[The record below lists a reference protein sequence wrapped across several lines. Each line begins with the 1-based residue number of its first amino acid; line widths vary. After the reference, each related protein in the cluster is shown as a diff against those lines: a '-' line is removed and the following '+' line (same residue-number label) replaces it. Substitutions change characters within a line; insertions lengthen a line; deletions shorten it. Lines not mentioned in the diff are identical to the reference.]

1 MKKSIVI
8 SLALLSL
15 VQVEAYARGFG
26 GGGGFGGGHF
36 GGGGGFDRGS
46 FGGGG
51 GGFGR
56 GGGDFDRGGF
66 DRGSYGNGGFDRG
79 GYGNG
84 GFDRGNAG
92 NEGFRNSSIDSD
104 PNRGVWNNPDRGN
117 FTSGVWNRPATGGG
131 IGQGGIGNRGIG
143 NGGIGQGGKFDPN
156 RGGFGFDH
164 ISGNGNNVF
173 KGGHNTYNYSPT
185 YMNNRGLAVRNGFN
199 GYGHFYGNGWYGH
212 YPGCWY
218 APGWGASTAWMITDW
233 SMMAGMLAMSAA
245 TPLLYGYGGGGGGG
259 GSVTYN
265 NNNVYYGDQPVASAE
280 DYYNQAQTLATQGP
294 TAPNYASP
302 VYTSGSGAT
311 PPAVPTDFNPATTAK
326 LDKSAKKSEW
336 KPLGVFSLV
345 QGDQT
350 NSTTMFQLA
359 INAKGDIAG
368 NYYDMLTDQDQQVHG
383 HLDKK
388 TQRVAFTVGKN
399 QAVVYDCGLGNLMTE
414 QAPILVHFD
423 KSRTEQF
430 LLVRLK
436 RSDAQQ
442 KQS

>member
-1 MKKSIVI
+1 MKNRII
-8 SLALLSL
+8 TSL
-15 VQVEAYARGFG
+15 VLTSLTVSLFAPGVMLEAQARGFG
-26 GGGGFGGGHF
+26 GGGGGFSRGGFG
-36 GGGGGFDRGS
+36 GGGGGFDRG
-46 FGGGG
+46 G
-51 GGFGR
+51 
-56 GGGDFDRGGF
+56 FDRGGF
-66 DRGSYGNGGFDRG
+66 DRGNFDRGNFDRGGMDRGGFDNGGFDRG
-79 GYGNG
+79 GDTGIG
-84 GFDRGNAG
+84 
-92 NEGFRNSSIDSD
+92 RNNSIDSD
-104 PNRGVWNNPDRGN
+104 PNRGVWTRPGGVDGGAGIDRGN
-117 FTSGVWNRPATGGG
+117 FTSGTWNRPAGTG
-131 IGQGGIGNRGIG
+131 IGGAGHL
-143 NGGIGQGGKFDPN
+143 DPVHN
-156 RGGFGFDH
+156 GGFGFDH

-173 KGGHNTYNYSPT
+173 RGGHNTYNYSPT

-199 GYGHFYGNGWYGH
+199 GYDHFYGHGWYGR

-218 APGWGASTAWMITDW
+218 GAGWGTSTAWMITDW
-233 SMMAGMLAMSAA
+233 SMMAGMLAMSAV
-245 TPLLYGYGGGGGGG
+245 TPLLYGYGGGGGG

-265 NNNVYYGDQPVASAE
+265 NNNVYYNDQPVATA
-280 DYYNQAQTLATQGP
+280 DQYYSQAQTLATQGP
-294 TAPNYASP
+294 TAPNYTSP
-302 VYTSGSGAT
+302 MLTSGSGAVA
-311 PPAVPTDFNPATTAK
+311 PAVPADFNPKTSAK
-326 LDKSAKKSEW
+326 LDANAKKAEY

-399 QAVVYDCGLGNLMTE
+399 TAVVYDCGLGNLMQE

-436 RSDAQQ
+436 HSDAQGQ
-442 KQS
+442 AGKS

>member
-1 MKKSIVI
+1 MQVFTKKRIVI
-8 SLALLSL
+8 SLMLLSL
-15 VQVEAYARGFG
+15 VQLEANARGFG
-26 GGGGFGGGHF
+26 GGGGGRFGGGGF
-36 GGGGGFDRGS
+36 GGGGFDRGG

-51 GGFGR
+51 FDR
-56 GGGDFDRGGF
+56 GATGYDRGGF
-66 DRGSYGNGGFDRG
+66 DRGGFDNGGFDRG
-79 GYGNG
+79 GDMGRANG
-84 GFDRGNAG
+84 DFGR
-92 NEGFRNSSIDSD
+92 SSIDND
-104 PNRGVWNNPDRGN
+104 PNRGVWTSPNIDRGN
-117 FTSGVWNRPATGGG
+117 FTSGAWNRPAGTGF
-131 IGQGGIGNRGIG
+131 GQGGAGR
-143 NGGIGQGGKFDPN
+143 FDPN
-156 RGGFGFDH
+156 KGGFGFDH

-185 YMNNRGLAVRNGFN
+185 YMNNRGVAVRNGFN

-259 GSVTYN
+259 SVTYN

-280 DYYNQAQTLATQGP
+280 DYYNQAQTLANQGP
-294 TAPNYASP
+294 NAANYSSP
-302 VYTSGSGAT
+302 VLPGGSGAI
-311 PPAVPTDFNPATTAK
+311 PPAVPADFNPKTAAK
-326 LDKSAKKSEW
+326 LDFGAKKSEW

-399 QAVVYDCGLGNLMTE
+399 QTVVYDCGLGNLMTE

>member
-1 MKKSIVI
+1 MKNRII
-8 SLALLSL
+8 TSL
-15 VQVEAYARGFG
+15 VLASLGFSQLTPALMLQAQARGFG
-26 GGGGFGGGHF
+26 GAGGFSRGGFGGGGF
-36 GGGGGFDRGS
+36 DRGGGGFDRGS
-46 FGGGG
+46 Y
-51 GGFGR
+51 
-56 GGGDFDRGGF
+56 DRGNF
-66 DRGSYGNGGFDRG
+66 DRGSYGDRGGFDNGGFDRG
-79 GYGNG
+79 G
-84 GFDRGNAG
+84 DS
-92 NEGFRNSSIDSD
+92 GFRNNSIDSD
-104 PNRGVWNNPDRGN
+104 PNRGVWTRPGGVDGGAGAGIDRDRGN
-117 FTSGVWNRPATGGG
+117 FTSGVWNRPAGTG
-131 IGQGGIGNRGIG
+131 IGGAGHV
-143 NGGIGQGGKFDPN
+143 DPMRN
-156 RGGFGFDH
+156 GGFGFDH

-199 GYGHFYGNGWYGH
+199 GYDHFYGHGWYNR

-218 APGWGASTAWMITDW
+218 GAGWGASTAWMITDW
-233 SMMAGMLAMSAA
+233 SMMAGMLAMSAV

-265 NNNVYYGDQPVASAE
+265 NNNVYYNDQPVATA
-280 DYYNQAQTLATQGP
+280 DQYYNQAQTLATQGP
-294 TAPNYASP
+294 TAPNYTSP
-302 VYTSGSGAT
+302 MLSSTSGAV
-311 PPAVPTDFNPATTAK
+311 PPAVPADFNPKTTAK
-326 LDKSAKKSEW
+326 LDKKNSEW

-359 INAKGDIAG
+359 INAKGDLAG

-399 QAVVYDCGLGNLMTE
+399 TAVVYDCGLGNLMQE

-436 RSDAQQ
+436 QSDAA
-442 KQS
+442 KAQSGKS